1 MLVNKKVLISI
12 VVVVAIGIIVS
23 VIGLFHFLSKRPQ
36 SKEYLLAVSK
46 GTFYR
51 ISSDGREIKE
61 LGESMNGEVHVYSFS
76 PDGKKILFGIRPF
89 GNPQPTSLWI
99 MDSGG
104 SNREKIIDVVEERFE
119 DALLS
124 PNGKEI
130 LFRTSVD
137 KPVDHSE
144 SSLTIYSLWMMNLD
158 GSNKKRL
165 VDGTRGSVEGVS
177 FSPDGSKILLLINET
192 APTKTLQKIESL
204 NYYFLWIMD
213 AEGNN
218 KKNLGVRVKGW
229 LEPGSSFSPDGD
241 KILFIA
247 LTSEGRSLWI
257 MDSDGNGKIKVAGDI
272 NTEVYEAQFS
282 RDGSKIYFV
291 TEGTKPTFES
301 SSWYLWT
308 VDTDGTN
315 KKNITEDMDGDVLNF
330 SLSPDGSKI
339 AFVVAPS
346 PYKHF
351 LWVMNADGTDRK
363 KLTEETR
370 EKIVLSDSPFSP
382 TRNKI
387 LLRDSSVWIV
397 NLDGSEKVD
406 LDKATGMSLYE
417 AGIGWFPAI
426 STKLYSALQN
436 ADYYKNIFKQN
447 PYYESLS
454 AEQKQK
460 IIALSPG
467 QVIETYENTDDYKVA
482 LALLSPDYLR
492 ELDDP
497 EGSMED
503 IIKSREHREIAS
515 CEDVTKERKYM
526 SLPPLSPDVLQF
538 LVSFKDKEW
547 PHLLFFNLDKSHHD
561 GHWQILGWG
570 TSP

>member
-1 MLVNKKVLISI
+1 MSKKTLISI
-12 VVVVAIGIIVS
+12 LVVVAIGIIIS

-76 PDGKKILFGIRPF
+76 PDGKKILFGIHPF
-89 GNPQPTSLWI
+89 GNPELTSLWI
-99 MDSGG
+99 MDSDG
-104 SNREKIIDVVEERFE
+104 SNREKIINVAEEKFE

-124 PNGKEI
+124 PDRKEI
-130 LFRTSVD
+130 LFRTSID

-144 SSLTIYSLWMMNLD
+144 SSLTIYSLWMINLD
-158 GSNKKRL
+158 GSNIRKV
-165 VDGTRGSVEGVS
+165 VDGTKGSVEGVS

-192 APTKTLQKIESL
+192 APTKTLQQIESL
-204 NYYFLWIMD
+204 DYYSLWIMD

-218 KKNLGVRVKGW
+218 KKNLGVRAEGYIW
-229 LEPGSSFSPDGD
+229 DTSFSPDGRE
-241 KILFIA
+241 ILFIA
-247 LTSEGRSLWI
+247 VTSEGKSLWI
-257 MDSDGNGKIKVAGDI
+257 MDLDGNGKIKLALDTNI
-272 NTEVYEAQFS
+272 EVYEARFS
-282 RDGSKIYFV
+282 YDGSKIYFV
-291 TEGTKPTFES
+291 TEETKPALGS
-301 SSWYLWT
+301 SSWYLW
-308 VDTDGTN
+308 VANTDGTN
-315 KKNITEDMDGDVLNF
+315 KKNITEDMNGDVLNF
-330 SLSPDGSKI
+330 SISSDGSKI
-339 AFVVAPS
+339 AFVVAS
-346 PYKHF
+346 PPHKRS
-351 LWVMNADGTDRK
+351 LWIMNTDGTDRK

-370 EKIVLSDSPFSP
+370 EIELPASPFSP
-382 TRNKI
+382 TGNKI

-397 NLDGSEKVD
+397 NLDGSGKVD
-406 LDKATGMSLYE
+406 LDKATGMNLYE

-436 ADYYKNIFKQN
+436 ADYYKNIIKQN

-454 AEQKQK
+454 AEQKQR
-460 IIALSPG
+460 IIALSPE
-467 QVIETYENTDDYKVA
+467 QVIEMYENADDYKVV
-482 LALLSPDYLR
+482 LALLSPDFLR
-492 ELDDP
+492 ELGDP

-515 CEDVTKERKYM
+515 CEDVTKERNHM

-538 LVSFKDKEW
+538 VVSFKDKEW
-547 PHLLFFNLDKSHHD
+547 PHLLFFNLDKSHYD

>member
-1 MLVNKKVLISI
+1 MNKKVLIGI
-12 VVVVAIGIIVS
+12 LVVVAIGIIVS
-23 VIGLFHFLSKRPQ
+23 IIGLFHFLSKGPQ
-36 SKEYLLAVSK
+36 SKEYLLAVSN

-76 PDGKKILFGIRPF
+76 PDGKKILFGIHPF
-89 GNPQPTSLWI
+89 GNPQLTSLWI
-99 MDSGG
+99 TDSNG
-104 SNREKIIDVVEERFE
+104 SNRKKLIDVVEERFE

-124 PNGKEI
+124 PDGKEI
-130 LFRTSVD
+130 LFRTSID

-144 SSLTIYSLWMMNLD
+144 SSLTIYSLWMINSG
-158 GSNKKRL
+158 GSNIKRL
-165 VDGTRGSVEGVS
+165 VDGAKESVEGVS
-177 FSPDGSKILLLINET
+177 FSPDGSKILLLINES
-192 APTKTLQKIESL
+192 APTKTLQKIDSL
-204 NYYFLWIMD
+204 DYHSLWIID

-218 KKNLGVRVKGW
+218 KKSLGVRVKGW

-257 MDSDGNGKIKVAGDI
+257 MDSDGNCKIKVAGDI

-308 VDTDGTN
+308 VDTNGTN
-315 KKNITEDMDGDVLNF
+315 KRNITGDMNVDVLDF

-346 PYKHF
+346 PYKHSLC

-363 KLTEETR
+363 KLTEETG
-370 EKIVLSDSPFSP
+370 EIWLPASPFSP
-382 TRNKI
+382 TGNKI

-406 LDKATGMSLYE
+406 LDKATGMNLYE
-417 AGIGWFPAI
+417 IGIGWFPAI
-426 STKLYSALQN
+426 STKPYSVPQN
-436 ADYYKNIFKQN
+436 ADYYKNIIKQN

-454 AEQKQK
+454 AEEKQRILSSSPQE
-460 IIALSPG
+460 IIGL
-467 QVIETYENTDDYKVA
+467 YENTNDYKIA

-515 CEDVTKERKYM
+515 CKDVTKERNHM

-538 LVSFKDKEW
+538 VVSFKDKEW
-547 PHLLFFNLDKSHHD
+547 PHLLFFNLDKAHCD

>member
-1 MLVNKKVLISI
+1 MNKKTLFGIL
-12 VVVVAIGIIVS
+12 VVVAGIILS
-23 VIGLFHFLSKRPQ
+23 IIGLLHFLSKGPQ

-46 GTFYR
+46 GTFNR

-61 LGESMNGEVHVYSFS
+61 LGESMDGEVRVYSFS
-76 PDGKKILFGIRPF
+76 PDGKKILFGIHPF

-315 KKNITEDMDGDVLNF
+315 KRNITGDMNVDVLNF
-330 SLSPDGSKI
+330 SISSDGSKI
-339 AFVVAPS
+339 AFVVASS
-346 PYKHF
+346 PNKRS
-351 LWVMNADGTDRK
+351 LWIMNADGTDKK

-370 EKIVLSDSPFSP
+370 EIGLPDSPFSP

-397 NLDGSEKVD
+397 NLDGSGKVD
-406 LDKATGMSLYE
+406 LDKASGMSLYE
-417 AGIGWFPAI
+417 ADIGWFSAI

-436 ADYYKNIFKQN
+436 TDYFKNIIKQN

-460 IIALSPG
+460 IIALSPE

-482 LALLSPDYLR
+482 LALLSPDFLR
-492 ELDDP
+492 ELDDR
-497 EGSMED
+497 EVLTED
-503 IIKSREHREIAS
+503 IIKSREHREITS
-515 CEDVTKERKYM
+515 CEDVTKERNHM

-538 LVSFKDKEW
+538 VVSFKDKEW
-547 PHLLFFNLDKSHHD
+547 PHLLFFNLDKSHYD

>member
-1 MLVNKKVLISI
+1 
-12 VVVVAIGIIVS
+12 
-23 VIGLFHFLSKRPQ
+23 
-36 SKEYLLAVSK
+36 
-46 GTFYR
+46 
-51 ISSDGREIKE
+51 
-61 LGESMNGEVHVYSFS
+61 
-76 PDGKKILFGIRPF
+76 
-89 GNPQPTSLWI
+89 
-99 MDSGG
+99 
-104 SNREKIIDVVEERFE
+104 
-119 DALLS
+119 
-124 PNGKEI
+124 
-130 LFRTSVD
+130 
-137 KPVDHSE
+137 
-144 SSLTIYSLWMMNLD
+144 
-158 GSNKKRL
+158 
-165 VDGTRGSVEGVS
+165 
-177 FSPDGSKILLLINET
+177 
-192 APTKTLQKIESL
+192 
-204 NYYFLWIMD
+204 
-213 AEGNN
+213 
-218 KKNLGVRVKGW
+218 
-229 LEPGSSFSPDGD
+229 
-241 KILFIA
+241 
-247 LTSEGRSLWI
+247 
-257 MDSDGNGKIKVAGDI
+257 
-272 NTEVYEAQFS
+272 
-282 RDGSKIYFV
+282 
-291 TEGTKPTFES
+291 
-301 SSWYLWT
+301 
-308 VDTDGTN
+308 
-315 KKNITEDMDGDVLNF
+315 
-330 SLSPDGSKI
+330 
-339 AFVVAPS
+339 
-346 PYKHF
+346 
-351 LWVMNADGTDRK
+351 MNADGTDKK

-370 EKIVLSDSPFSP
+370 EIGLPDSPFSP
-382 TRNKI
+382 TGNKI

-397 NLDGSEKVD
+397 NLDGSGKVD
-406 LDKATGMSLYE
+406 LDKATGMNLYE

-538 LVSFKDKEW
+538 VVSFKDKEW

>member
-1 MLVNKKVLISI
+1 MNKKTLFGIL
-12 VVVVAIGIIVS
+12 VVVAGIILS
-23 VIGLFHFLSKRPQ
+23 IIGLLHFLSKGPQ

-46 GTFYR
+46 GTFNR

-61 LGESMNGEVHVYSFS
+61 LGESMDGEVRVYSFS
-76 PDGKKILFGIRPF
+76 PDGKKILFGIHPF

-99 MDSGG
+99 MDSDG
-104 SNREKIIDVVEERFE
+104 SNREKLIDVVEERFE
-119 DALLS
+119 DALFS

-130 LFRTSVD
+130 LFRTFID
-137 KPVDHSE
+137 KPIDHSE
-144 SSLTIYSLWMMNLD
+144 GSLTIYSLWMINSD

-165 VDGTRGSVEGVS
+165 VDGTKGSVEGVS

-204 NYYFLWIMD
+204 NYYSLWIMD
-213 AEGNN
+213 AKGNN
-218 KKNLGVRVKGW
+218 KKNLGVRIESYMIW
-229 LEPGSSFSPDGD
+229 DTSFSPDGRE
-241 KILFIA
+241 ILFIA
-247 LTSEGRSLWI
+247 VTSEGRSLWI

-291 TEGTKPTFES
+291 TEETKPELGS
-301 SSWYLWT
+301 SSWYLW
-308 VDTDGTN
+308 VANIDGTN

-330 SLSPDGSKI
+330 SISSDGSKI
-339 AFVVAPS
+339 AFVVASS
-346 PYKHF
+346 PNKRS
-351 LWVMNADGTDRK
+351 LWIMNADGTDKK

-370 EKIVLSDSPFSP
+370 EIGLPDSPFSP

-397 NLDGSEKVD
+397 NLDGSGKVD
-406 LDKATGMSLYE
+406 LDKASGMSLYE
-417 AGIGWFPAI
+417 ADIGWFSAI

-436 ADYYKNIFKQN
+436 TDYFKNIIKQN

-460 IIALSPG
+460 IIALSPE

-482 LALLSPDYLR
+482 LALLSPDFLR
-492 ELDDP
+492 ELDDR
-497 EGSMED
+497 EVLTED
-503 IIKSREHREIAS
+503 IIKSREHREITS
-515 CEDVTKERKYM
+515 CEDVTKERNHM

-538 LVSFKDKEW
+538 VVSFKDKEW
-547 PHLLFFNLDKSHHD
+547 PHLLFFNLDKSHYD

>member
-23 VIGLFHFLSKRPQ
+23 TIGLFHFLSKRPQ

-89 GNPQPTSLWI
+89 DNPQPTSLWI

-144 SSLTIYSLWMMNLD
+144 SSLIIYSLWMMNLD

-177 FSPDGSKILLLINET
+177 LSPDGSKILLLINET

-218 KKNLGVRVKGW
+218 KKNLGVRVEGHIW
-229 LEPGSSFSPDGD
+229 DTSFSTDGRE
-241 KILFIA
+241 ILFIA
-247 LTSEGRSLWI
+247 VTAEGKSLWI
-257 MDSDGNGKIKVAGDI
+257 MDSDGNGKIKLALDT

-291 TEGTKPTFES
+291 TEETKPTFES

-339 AFVVAPS
+339 AFVVLSP
-346 PYKHF
+346 PYKHS
-351 LWVMNADGTDRK
+351 LWIMNADGTDRK

-370 EKIVLSDSPFSP
+370 EIWLPASTFSP
-382 TRNKI
+382 TGNKI

-397 NLDGSEKVD
+397 NLDGSGKVD
-406 LDKATGMSLYE
+406 LDKASGMNLYE

-436 ADYYKNIFKQN
+436 ADYYKNISKQN

-460 IIALSPG
+460 ILSSSPQEIIG
-467 QVIETYENTDDYKVA
+467 LYENTNDYKIA

-497 EGSMED
+497 EGLMED

-515 CEDVTKERKYM
+515 CEDVTKERNHM
-526 SLPPLSPDVLQF
+526 NLPPLSPDVLQF
-538 LVSFKDKEW
+538 VVSFKDKEW
-547 PHLLFFNLDKSHHD
+547 PHLLFFNLDKAHYD
-561 GHWQILGWG
+561 GYWQILGWG

>member
-1 MLVNKKVLISI
+1 MNKKTLFGIL
-12 VVVVAIGIIVS
+12 VVVAGIILS
-23 VIGLFHFLSKRPQ
+23 IIGLLHFLSKGPQ

-46 GTFYR
+46 GTFNR

-61 LGESMNGEVHVYSFS
+61 LGESMGGEVRVYSFS
-76 PDGKKILFGIRPF
+76 PDGKKILFGIHPF
-89 GNPQPTSLWI
+89 GNPQSTSLWI
-99 MDSGG
+99 MDSNG
-104 SNREKIIDVVEERFE
+104 SNRKKLIEVVEERFE

-124 PNGKEI
+124 PDGKEI
-130 LFRTSVD
+130 LFRTSID

-144 SSLTIYSLWMMNLD
+144 GSLTIYSLWMINSG
-158 GSNKKRL
+158 GSNIKKL
-165 VDGTRGSVEGVS
+165 VDGTKGSVEGVS

-192 APTKTLQKIESL
+192 APTKTLQKIDSL
-204 NYYFLWIMD
+204 DYYSLWIMD
-213 AEGNN
+213 TEGNN
-218 KKNLGVRVKGW
+218 KKSLRVRVEGYIW
-229 LEPGSSFSPDGD
+229 DALFSPDGE

-257 MDSDGNGKIKVAGDI
+257 MDSDGNGKIKVAGDTNI
-272 NTEVYEAQFS
+272 EVYEAQFS
-282 RDGSKIYFV
+282 HDGSKIYFV
-291 TEGTKPTFES
+291 TEETKPELGS
-301 SSWYLWT
+301 SFWYLW
-308 VDTDGTN
+308 VVNIDGTN

-330 SLSPDGSKI
+330 SISSDGSKI

-351 LWVMNADGTDRK
+351 LCLWVMNADGTDRK
-363 KLTEETR
+363 KLTEETG
-370 EKIVLSDSPFSP
+370 EIGLPASPFSP
-382 TRNKI
+382 TGNKI

-397 NLDGSEKVD
+397 NLDGSGKVD
-406 LDKATGMSLYE
+406 LDKASGMNLYE

-436 ADYYKNIFKQN
+436 ADYYKNISKQN

-460 IIALSPG
+460 ILSSSPQEIIG
-467 QVIETYENTDDYKVA
+467 LYENTNDYKIA

-497 EGSMED
+497 EGLMED

-515 CEDVTKERKYM
+515 CEDVTKERNHM
-526 SLPPLSPDVLQF
+526 NLPPLSPDVLQF
-538 LVSFKDKEW
+538 VVSFKDKEW
-547 PHLLFFNLDKSHHD
+547 PHLLFFNLDKAHYD
-561 GHWQILGWG
+561 GYWQILGWG

>member
-1 MLVNKKVLISI
+1 MNKKVLIGI
-12 VVVVAIGIIVS
+12 LVVVAIGIIVS

-61 LGESMNGEVHVYSFS
+61 LGESMGGEVRVYSFS
-76 PDGKKILFGIRPF
+76 PDGKKILFGIHPF
-89 GNPQPTSLWI
+89 GNPQSTSLWI
-99 MDSGG
+99 MDSNG
-104 SNREKIIDVVEERFE
+104 SNRKKLIEVVEERFE

-124 PNGKEI
+124 PDGKEI
-130 LFRTSVD
+130 LFRTSID

-144 SSLTIYSLWMMNLD
+144 GSLTIYSLWMINSG
-158 GSNKKRL
+158 GSNIKKL
-165 VDGTRGSVEGVS
+165 VDGTKGSVEGVS

-192 APTKTLQKIESL
+192 APTKTLQKIDSL
-204 NYYFLWIMD
+204 DYYSLWIMD
-213 AEGNN
+213 TEGNN
-218 KKNLGVRVKGW
+218 KKSLRVRVEGYIW
-229 LEPGSSFSPDGD
+229 DALFSPDGE

-257 MDSDGNGKIKVAGDI
+257 MDSDGNGKIKVAGDTNI
-272 NTEVYEAQFS
+272 EVYEAQFS
-282 RDGSKIYFV
+282 HDGSKIYFV
-291 TEGTKPTFES
+291 TEETKPELGS
-301 SSWYLWT
+301 SFWYLW
-308 VDTDGTN
+308 VVNIDGTN

-330 SLSPDGSKI
+330 SISSDGSKI

-351 LWVMNADGTDRK
+351 LCLWVMNADGTDRK
-363 KLTEETR
+363 KLTEETG
-370 EKIVLSDSPFSP
+370 EIGLPASPFSP
-382 TRNKI
+382 TGNKI

-397 NLDGSEKVD
+397 NLDGSGKVD
-406 LDKATGMSLYE
+406 LDKASGMNLYE

-436 ADYYKNIFKQN
+436 ADYYKNISKQN

-460 IIALSPG
+460 ILSSSPQEIIG
-467 QVIETYENTDDYKVA
+467 LYENTNDYKIA

-497 EGSMED
+497 EGLMED

-515 CEDVTKERKYM
+515 CEDVTKERNHM
-526 SLPPLSPDVLQF
+526 NLPPLSPDVLQF
-538 LVSFKDKEW
+538 VVSFKDKEW
-547 PHLLFFNLDKSHHD
+547 PHLLFFNLDKAHYD
-561 GHWQILGWG
+561 GYWQILGWG

>member
-1 MLVNKKVLISI
+1 MNKKVLIGI
-12 VVVVAIGIIVS
+12 LVVVAIGIIVS
-23 VIGLFHFLSKRPQ
+23 VIGLFHFLSKRSQ

-61 LGESMNGEVHVYSFS
+61 LGESVDGEVRVYSFS
-76 PDGKKILFGIRPF
+76 PDGKKILFGIHPF

-99 MDSGG
+99 MDSDG
-104 SNREKIIDVVEERFE
+104 SNREKIIDVAEERFE
-119 DALLS
+119 DALFS

-130 LFRTSVD
+130 LFRTSIE

-144 SSLTIYSLWMMNLD
+144 SSLTIYSLWKINLD

-165 VDGTRGSVEGVS
+165 VDGTKGSVGGVS
-177 FSPDGSKILLLINET
+177 FSPDGGKILLLINET
-192 APTKTLQKIESL
+192 APTKTLQQIESL
-204 NYYFLWIMD
+204 DYYSLWIID

-218 KKNLGVRVKGW
+218 KKSLGVRVKGW
-229 LEPGSSFSPDGD
+229 LEPGSSFSPDGE

-257 MDSDGNGKIKVAGDI
+257 MDSDGNGKIKVALDT

-282 RDGSKIYFV
+282 RDGSRIYFV

-301 SSWYLWT
+301 SSWYLWI

-315 KKNITEDMDGDVLNF
+315 KRNITGDMNADVLDF

-351 LWVMNADGTDRK
+351 LCLWVMNADGTDRK

-370 EKIVLSDSPFSP
+370 EIGLPDSPFSP
-382 TRNKI
+382 TGNKI

-406 LDKATGMSLYE
+406 LDKATGMNLYE
-417 AGIGWFPAI
+417 SGIGWFPAI

-436 ADYYKNIFKQN
+436 ADYYKNIIKQN

-454 AEQKQK
+454 VEQKQR
-460 IIALSPG
+460 IIALSPE
-467 QVIETYENTDDYKVA
+467 QVIEMYENADDYKVA
-482 LALLSPDYLR
+482 LALLSLDFLR
-492 ELDDP
+492 ELDDH
-497 EGSMED
+497 GLLTED

-515 CEDVTKERKYM
+515 CKDVTKERNQM
-526 SLPPLSPDVLQF
+526 SIPPLPPDILQF
-538 LVSFKDKEW
+538 VVSFKDKEW
-547 PHLLFFNLDKSHHD
+547 PHLLFFNLDKSHYD

>member
-1 MLVNKKVLISI
+1 MNKKTLFGIL
-12 VVVVAIGIIVS
+12 VVVAGIILS
-23 VIGLFHFLSKRPQ
+23 IIGLLHFLSKGPQ

-46 GTFYR
+46 GTFNR

-61 LGESMNGEVHVYSFS
+61 LGESMDGEVRVYSFS
-76 PDGKKILFGIRPF
+76 PDGKKILFGIHPF

-99 MDSGG
+99 MDSDGN
-104 SNREKIIDVVEERFE
+104 NRKKLIDVAEEGFE

-130 LFRTSVD
+130 LFRTSID

-144 SSLTIYSLWMMNLD
+144 TSLTIYSLWMVNSD
-158 GSNKKRL
+158 GSNIKKL
-165 VDGTRGSVEGVS
+165 VDGAKESVESVS

-192 APTKTLQKIESL
+192 APTKTLQKIDSL
-204 NYYFLWIMD
+204 DYYSLWIMD

-218 KKNLGVRVKGW
+218 KKNLGVRIESYMIW
-229 LEPGSSFSPDGD
+229 DTSFSPDGRE
-241 KILFIA
+241 ILFIA
-247 LTSEGRSLWI
+247 VTSEGKSLWI
-257 MDSDGNGKIKVAGDI
+257 MDSDGNGKIKLALDTNI
-272 NTEVYEAQFS
+272 EVYEAQFS

-291 TEGTKPTFES
+291 TEETKPELGS
-301 SSWYLWT
+301 SSWYLW
-308 VDTDGTN
+308 VANIDGTN

-339 AFVVAPS
+339 AFVVASS
-346 PYKHF
+346 PNKRS
-351 LWVMNADGTDRK
+351 LWIMNADGTDKK

-370 EKIVLSDSPFSP
+370 EIGLPDSPFSP

-397 NLDGSEKVD
+397 NLDGSGKVD
-406 LDKATGMSLYE
+406 LDKASGMSLYE
-417 AGIGWFPAI
+417 ADIGWFSAI

-436 ADYYKNIFKQN
+436 TDYFKNIIKQN

-460 IIALSPG
+460 IIALSPE

-482 LALLSPDYLR
+482 LALLSPDFLR
-492 ELDDP
+492 ELDDR
-497 EGSMED
+497 EVLTED
-503 IIKSREHREIAS
+503 IIKSREHREITS
-515 CEDVTKERKYM
+515 CEDVTKERNHM

-538 LVSFKDKEW
+538 VVSFKDKEW
-547 PHLLFFNLDKSHHD
+547 PHLLFFNLDKSHYD